1 MTETDASSDIL
12 HATCVAFGANAVLI
26 LGASGAGK
34 SSLALDLLSRGG
46 VLVSDDRTRISRS
59 GEDLVASV
67 PTEAGRGLIEARGV
81 GILRVPCMSEAPL
94 RLAVDLDRAPDT
106 RLPERGALTLLG
118 REIDLI
124 RGAGLGNLG
133 AVIHLLLTKGSV
145 V

>member
-12 HATCVAFGANAVLI
+12 HATCVAFGANSVLI

-46 VLVSDDRTRISRS
+46 TLVSDDRTRISRS

-81 GILRVPCMSEAPL
+81 GILRVPCMPEAPL
-94 RLAVDLDRAPDT
+94 RLAVDLDRAPDA